1 MGYRQGKRMSRTG
14 KLNIVWSATARSDLI
29 RLREFIQ
36 LHNPRAA
43 KQSSEKILK
52 AAKLILDNPAIGK
65 PIEGRQD
72 YELITPFG
80 QNGYI
85 LRYQIIEQ
93 NIVILKV
100 WHSREDR

>member
-1 MGYRQGKRMSRTG
+1 MSRTG
-14 KLNIVWSATARSDLI
+14 KLSLVWSATARSDLI
-29 RLREFIQ
+29 RLRDFIQ
-36 LHNPRAA
+36 PYNPQAA
-43 KQSSEKILK
+43 KQSSEKIVK

-72 YELITPFG
+72 YELVTPFG
-80 QNGYI
+80 QSGYI
-85 LRYQIIEQ
+85 LRYQIFEQ

>member
-1 MGYRQGKRMSRTG
+1 MSRTG
-14 KLNIVWSATARSDLI
+14 KLSLIWSATARSDLI

-36 LHNPRAA
+36 PHNSRAA
-43 KQSSEKILK
+43 KKSSDKILK

-72 YELITPFG
+72 YELVTPFG
-80 QNGYI
+80 QNSYI

>member
-1 MGYRQGKRMSRTG
+1 MTP
-14 KLNIVWSATARSDLI
+14 LI
-29 RLREFIQ
+29 PL
-36 LHNPRAA
+36 
-43 KQSSEKILK
+43 
-52 AAKLILDNPAIGK
+52 IGK